1 MHIHIYM
8 MLTVIYPCKEILPAF
23 HEQSSD
29 GLRLS
34 LLPPNT
40 SSNDPTTD
48 MYIYMCV
55 IGVELYTQIN

>member
-8 MLTVIYPCKEILPAF
+8 MHIVCIEILPAF

-29 GLRLS
+29 GLRQS

-48 MYIYMCV
+48 MCIYVYMYDWSSIV
-55 IGVELYTQIN
+55 YTNQ